1 MSGAF
6 LLVRYNLS
14 MTLLVEVAVLIALVL
29 VNRLGFVYVIDR
41 RLHLSF
47 VKNPVLT
54 FVYFIVMSLVVVA
67 LFFPYAVTAFNPG
80 TSLTVM
86 FFLFVLFV
94 LNPWAYRHMKE
105 AGLVARRLSKLYPG
119 QSFLQIDERYL
130 LSKTGDVIF
139 QQTALAILAL
149 MLTALGVPFT
159 TLVPVFA
166 IAFAV
171 LHLHLYL
178 SMPPVWA
185 TYFTICATA
194 SGFVL
199 PYLLLLVPGGVY
211 YAIIL
216 HLLWYVGSGALFG
229 SIEKAERSAT

>member
-1 MSGAF
+1 M
-6 LLVRYNLS
+6 
-14 MTLLVEVAVLIALVL
+14 ALVL
-29 VNRLGFVYVIDR
+29 MNRLGFVYVIDR
-41 RLHLSF
+41 RLHLTF

-54 FVYFIVMSLVVVA
+54 FVYFMVMTLLISVI
-67 LFFPYAVTAFNPG
+67 FYPYASIIFNPA
-80 TSLTVM
+80 TSLTVI

-94 LNPWAYRHMKE
+94 LNPWAYKHMKE
-105 AGLVARRLSKLYPG
+105 SGLVASRLAKLYPN
-119 QSFLQIDERYL
+119 QSFLAIDERYL

-139 QQTALAILAL
+139 QQTALGILAL
-149 MLTALGVPFT
+149 MLTALGMPFT

-166 IAFAV
+166 IVFAV
-171 LHLHLYL
+171 LHLHLFL

-199 PYLLLLVPGGVY
+199 PFILVLIPGGMY

-216 HLLWYVGSGALFG
+216 HLLWYIGSGALFG
-229 SIEKAERSAT
+229 SIEKMEVTAAKSA

>member
-1 MSGAF
+1 MSLTLQVVV
-6 LLVRYNLS
+6 LL
-14 MTLLVEVAVLIALVL
+14 ALVL
-29 VNRLGFVYVIDR
+29 INRLGFVYVIDR

-54 FVYFIVMSLVVVA
+54 FAYFMVMTLVIVGI
-67 LFFPYAVTAFNPG
+67 FYPYAAIAFNPG
-80 TSLTVM
+80 TSLTVV

-94 LNPWAYRHMKE
+94 LNPWAYQHMKD
-105 AGLVARRLSKLYPG
+105 AGLVAKRLSKLYPG
-119 QSFLQIDERYL
+119 QSFLAIDERYL
-130 LSKTGDVIF
+130 LSKTGDVMF
-139 QQTALAILAL
+139 QQTALAMLAL

-166 IAFAV
+166 VVFAV

-178 SMPPVWA
+178 SMPFVWA
-185 TYFTICATA
+185 TYFTICATVA
-194 SGFVL
+194 GFVL

-229 SIEKAERSAT
+229 SIEKASRGKR

>member
-1 MSGAF
+1 MM
-6 LLVRYNLS
+6 LYI
-14 MTLLVEVAVLIALVL
+14 EVFVLMALVL

-54 FVYFIVMSLVVVA
+54 FVYFMLMTVLIAAV
-67 LFFPYAVTAFNPG
+67 FYPYAALIFNPG
-80 TSLTVM
+80 STLTII
-86 FFLFVLFV
+86 FFLFVLVV

-105 AGLVARRLSKLYPG
+105 AGMVASRLAKLYPN
-119 QSFLQIDERYL
+119 QSFLAIDERYL

-139 QQTALAILAL
+139 QQAALGILAL

-159 TLVPVFA
+159 TLVPIFA
-166 IAFAV
+166 AAFAV
-171 LHLHLYL
+171 LHLHLFL

-185 TYFTICATA
+185 VYFTICATA
-194 SGFVL
+194 SGFIL
-199 PYLLLLVPGGVY
+199 PFILLLVPGGIY

-229 SIEKAERSAT
+229 SIEKMEIKAAAS

>member
-1 MSGAF
+1 
-6 LLVRYNLS
+6 
-14 MTLLVEVAVLIALVL
+14 MTLYIEVFILMALVL

-41 RLHLSF
+41 KLHLSF
-47 VKNPVLT
+47 VRNPVLT
-54 FVYFIVMSLVVVA
+54 FVYFMAMTLFVSLV
-67 LFFPYAVTAFNPG
+67 FFPYAVVAFDPG
-80 TSLTVM
+80 WSLTVI

-94 LNPWAYRHMKE
+94 LNPWAYRHMQE
-105 AGLVARRLSKLYPG
+105 SGLVARRLAKLYPN
-119 QSFLQIDERYL
+119 QPFLQIDERYL

-149 MLTALGVPFT
+149 MLTALGMPFT

-166 IAFAV
+166 VAFAL
-171 LHLHLYL
+171 LHFHLFF
-178 SMPPVWA
+178 SMPLIWA
-185 TYFTICATA
+185 VYFTICASV

-229 SIEKAERSAT
+229 SIEKAELRALKQG

>member
-1 MSGAF
+1 M
-6 LLVRYNLS
+6 RYYFF
-14 MTLLVEVAVLIALVL
+14 MTLYIEVAVLLALVVL
-29 VNRLGFVYVIDR
+29 NRLGFVYVIDR

-54 FVYFIVMSLVVVA
+54 FVYFILMTFIIA
-67 LFFPYAVTAFNPG
+67 GIFFPYSSVVFNPG
-80 TSLTVM
+80 TSLTVI

-94 LNPWAYRHMKE
+94 LNPWAYAHMKE
-105 AGLVARRLSKLYPG
+105 AGLVAKRLAKLYPG
-119 QSFLQIDERYL
+119 QSFLAIDERYL

-149 MLTALGVPFT
+149 MLTALGMPFT

-166 IAFAV
+166 LAFAL
-171 LHLHLYL
+171 LHLHLFL
-178 SMPPVWA
+178 SMPFVWA
-185 TYFTICATA
+185 TYFTICAMA
-194 SGFVL
+194 AGFVL

-211 YAIIL
+211 FAIIL

-229 SIEKAERSAT
+229 SIEKAEHPRR

>member
-1 MSGAF
+1 MS
-6 LLVRYNLS
+6 LY
-14 MTLLVEVAVLIALVL
+14 VEVAILLALVL

-54 FVYFIVMSLVVVA
+54 FVYFIAMTLLIVA
-67 LFFPYAVTAFNPG
+67 MFFPYAAVVFNPG
-80 TSLTVM
+80 TSLTIVL
-86 FFLFVLFV
+86 FLFVLFV
-94 LNPWAYRHMKE
+94 LNPWAYRHLKE
-105 AGLVARRLSKLYPG
+105 AGLVARRLAKLYPG

-139 QQTALAILAL
+139 QQTALALLAL
-149 MLTALGVPFT
+149 MLTALGMPFQ

-166 IAFAV
+166 VAFAV
-171 LHLHLYL
+171 LHLHLFL

-194 SGFVL
+194 AGFVL
-199 PYLLLLVPGGVY
+199 PYLLLLTPGGLY

-229 SIEKAERSAT
+229 SIEKAELRAT

>member
-1 MSGAF
+1 
-6 LLVRYNLS
+6 
-14 MTLLVEVAVLIALVL
+14 MTLYVEVFILMALVL
-29 VNRLGFVYVIDR
+29 VNRLGFVYVIDK

-47 VKNPVLT
+47 IKNPVLT
-54 FVYFIVMSLVVVA
+54 FVYFMVMTLFIT
-67 LFFPYAVTAFNPG
+67 LIFFPYAVSAFDPG
-80 TSLTVM
+80 TSLTVI

-94 LNPWAYRHMKE
+94 LNPWAYKHMQE
-105 AGLVARRLSKLYPG
+105 AGLVAKRLAKLYPN
-119 QSFLQIDERYL
+119 QPFLQIDERYL

-149 MLTALGVPFT
+149 MLTALGMPFT

-166 IAFAV
+166 VAFAL
-171 LHLHLYL
+171 LHFHLFL
-178 SMPPVWA
+178 SMPKIWA
-185 TYFTICATA
+185 VYFTICAA
-194 SGFVL
+194 VSGFVL

-229 SIEKAERSAT
+229 SIEKAELQALKQR

>member
-1 MSGAF
+1 
-6 LLVRYNLS
+6 
-14 MTLLVEVAVLIALVL
+14 MTPYVEVAILLALVL
-29 VNRLGFVYVIDR
+29 INRLGFVYVIDK

-54 FVYFIVMSLVVVA
+54 FVYFILMTLMVVGI
-67 LFFPYAVTAFNPG
+67 FYPYAAIVFNPG
-80 TSLTVM
+80 TSLTVVL
-86 FFLFVLFV
+86 FLFVLFV
-94 LNPWAYRHMKE
+94 LNPWAYRHMND
-105 AGLVARRLSKLYPG
+105 AGLVAKRLSKLYPG
-119 QSFLQIDERYL
+119 QSFLAIDERYL

-139 QQTALAILAL
+139 QQTALALLAL
-149 MLTALGVPFT
+149 ILTALQVPFT

-178 SMPPVWA
+178 SMPFIWA
-185 TYFTICATA
+185 TYFTVCATA
-194 SGFVL
+194 AGFML
-199 PYLLLLVPGGVY
+199 PYLLLMVPGGVY

-229 SIEKAERSAT
+229 SIEKASRGER

>member
-1 MSGAF
+1 MGRRVLF
-6 LLVRYNLS
+6 VRYNPF
-14 MTLLVEVAVLIALVL
+14 MTPYIEVGILLVL
-29 VNRLGFVYVIDR
+29 VLLNRLGFVYVIDR

-54 FVYFIVMSLVVVA
+54 FVYFILMTLLIAGV
-67 LFFPYAVTAFNPG
+67 FYPYAALVFHPG
-80 TSLTVM
+80 TSLTLI

-94 LNPWAYRHMKE
+94 VNPWAYRHMKE
-105 AGLVARRLSKLYPG
+105 AGIVAKRLAKLYPG
-119 QSFLQIDERYL
+119 QSFLAIDERYL

-149 MLTALGVPFT
+149 MLTALGMPFT

-166 IAFAV
+166 IAFAL

-178 SMPPVWA
+178 SMPVIWA
-185 TYFTICATA
+185 TYFTICAA
-194 SGFVL
+194 AAGFIL

-211 YAIIL
+211 YAIVL

-229 SIEKAERSAT
+229 SIESAGRGKA